1 MEFTELLP
9 VIYLTVGLTA
19 MYFIG
24 KLVLNH
30 FTQLRKVKR
39 SIDVAKD
46 KKSFENGLEDLVDK
60 SPDMYAKVMQ
70 ELDYLK
76 RNGATDEQ
84 MASLQKKADL
94 LKTVVENQEIIN
106 IAGKPIIRYLGK
118 LVGGLGR

>member
-1 MEFTELLP
+1 MEFTEFLP
-9 VIYLTVGLTA
+9 IIYLTVGLTA
-19 MYFIG
+19 TYFIG

-30 FTQLRKVKR
+30 FTQIRKVKR

-60 SPDMYAKVMQ
+60 SPDMYAKVIQ
-70 ELDYLK
+70 ELEYLK
-76 RNGATDEQ
+76 RNGATEEQ

-118 LVGGLGR
+118 LVGR